1 MRKILFGV
9 LITLIVVFTFRYC
22 EDHNSEKSRIEEASG
37 LIEKQIKNVGKLV
50 VTEGTFSQVFTYNDS
65 KKFYLDIFS
74 AKKKALIVINAKVS
88 IAYDLRKLETEID
101 SENHVITITSI
112 PEEEISIN
120 PDIEYYDVT
129 QDYLNQFDADDYNK
143 IKNKVTKSIQQK
155 IDASDLKTNASN
167 RLITELSNIYI
178 LTRSLGWKLIY
189 KDQEIKEM
197 DEFENIFSA
206 T

>member
-22 EDHNSEKSRIEEASG
+22 ENHNSEKSRIEEASA

>member
-22 EDHNSEKSRIEEASG
+22 DNRNSDQARIEEAST
-37 LIEKQIKNVGKLV
+37 LIQKEIKNVGKLV
-50 VTEGTFSQVFTYNDS
+50 VTEGTFAQVFTYNDS
-65 KKFYLDIFS
+65 KNFYLDIFS

-88 IAYDLRKLETEID
+88 IAYDLRKLVTEVD
-101 SENHVITITSI
+101 SENHIITITSI
-112 PEEEISIN
+112 PEEEITIN

-143 IKNKVTKSIQQK
+143 IKNKVNKSIQQK
-155 IDASDLKTNASN
+155 IEASELKANARN

-189 KDQEIKEM
+189 KDQEINQM
-197 DEFENIFSA
+197 QEFENILTA